1 MGEAVTY
8 ANAVRAVV
16 GPAAGPLVDAA
27 VAIEAAA
34 DAAAFAQAMAQWRTA
49 RRAVEAGLA
58 SYVAGPLADVALLRD
73 QLIAR
78 FDDAA
83 GLRLDLPFGPLR
95 VKVDAAAAVAP
106 NPGGGREVLGPNR
119 PSVFRATLDA
129 GMVSGGG
136 VLALL
141 PDGFHGGFGIDLGV
155 VSATALA
162 SLRRTPG
169 GAPSFLAVIGVE
181 FRPPV
186 QLSFGFSLD
195 RVGGL
200 VAVNRRADVTA
211 LAALLRGGTAADAL
225 FPADPVRDAP
235 RVLGTLDRLF
245 PPADG
250 SAVVGPTLRL
260 SWLSVAGTAFFS
272 LDLGVFIELPGPR
285 IIVLGVAR
293 AGIQGVVGIRLDILG
308 VIDIPG
314 RLLAIDATLVDS
326 GVLGIFVL
334 TGDAAFRLSWGSPA
348 YTVLSIGGFF
358 PGFKPEPAS
367 IPPLARV
374 AMSLAESIPGI
385 SLRAEG
391 YLAVTPNT
399 VQLGGRWEAGLS
411 AGPVSASG
419 FLSVDALVQFTPFH
433 FRAEV
438 SAGFRVRVF
447 GRTFAGVRID
457 GVIDGPG
464 PVVISGR
471 LTIETFLFD
480 ISWSETFT
488 IGSGSAPPAGAVPV
502 LAKVVAS
509 QAVPA
514 NLSAAGHDPV
524 VQLSP
529 ELAGDAS
536 VLVPLGA
543 LTWLQKR
550 TPLSTPVTRVEGA
563 PLGRTGSV
571 TVTSGEPA
579 PAAPVL
585 SPVKEQFAPG
595 QLSDFA
601 AGQALNAPPFEEMP
615 AGVRL
620 EWPAHD
626 DGGTHSG
633 TDDFKTF
640 RKLPADA
647 LSDVLGLLAFAALD
661 GSVLR
666 MVVTS
671 REAEVTDHA
680 PAVTV
685 SPPKWATTNRSRHDT
700 SYEARMATRTAGGGV
715 IPATDLA
722 TPLALSAVI

>member
-8 ANAVRAVV
+8 ASAVRAVV
-16 GPAAGPLVDAA
+16 GAAADPLVDAA
-27 VAIEAAA
+27 VALEAAA
-34 DAAAFAQAMAQWRTA
+34 DAVAFAQAMARWRNA

-58 SYVAGPLADVALLRD
+58 SYVAGPLADIALLRD
-73 QLIAR
+73 ELIAH
-78 FDDAA
+78 FEDAA

-95 VKVDAAAAVAP
+95 VNVDASAAGASTPA
-106 NPGGGREVLGPNR
+106 GGREVLGPNR
-119 PSVFRATLDA
+119 PNVFRATLDA
-129 GMVSGGG
+129 GMVSGAG

-169 GAPSFLAVIGVE
+169 GAPSFLAVIGVQ

-211 LAALLRGGTAADAL
+211 LATLLRGGTAADAL
-225 FPADPVRDAP
+225 FPSDPVRDAP
-235 RVLGTLDRLF
+235 RILATLDRLF
-245 PPADG
+245 PPAEG

-260 SWLSVAGTAFFS
+260 SWLSIGGLAFFS

-285 IIVLGVAR
+285 IIVVGVAR
-293 AGIQGVVGIRLDILG
+293 AGIQGVIGIRLDILG
-308 VIDIPG
+308 VIDIPS

-326 GVLGIFVL
+326 GVLGIFIL
-334 TGDAAFRLSWGSPA
+334 SGDAAFRLSWGNPA

-367 IPPLARV
+367 IPPVARV
-374 AMSLAESIPGI
+374 AMSLARSFPGI
-385 SLRAEG
+385 TLRAEG
-391 YLAVTPNT
+391 YFAVTPNT
-399 VQLGGRWEAGLS
+399 VQLGGKWEAGLK
-411 AGPVSASG
+411 AGPVSATG
-419 FLSVDALVQFTPFH
+419 FLSIDAMVQFTPFH

-447 GRTFAGVRID
+447 GLTFAGVRID

-464 PVVISGR
+464 PLVISGR

-480 ISWSETFT
+480 VSWSESFT
-488 IGSGSAPPAGAVPV
+488 LGSGNAPPAGPVPV
-502 LAKVVAS
+502 LADVVAS
-509 QAVPA
+509 QAVPV

-529 ELAGDAS
+529 ELSGDAS

-543 LTWLQKR
+543 LTWHQKR
-550 TPLSTPVTRVEGA
+550 TPLGVAVTRVEGA
-563 PLGRTGSV
+563 PLGRTGKV
-571 TVTSGEPA
+571 TVTSGEAVSP
-579 PAAPVL
+579 PVL
-585 SPVKEQFAPG
+585 QPVPEQFAPG

-601 AGQALNAPPFEEMP
+601 AGQALNAPPFEDLP
-615 AGVRL
+615 AGLRL
-620 EWPAHD
+620 QWPAND
-626 DGGTHSG
+626 DGARHDG
-633 TDDFKTF
+633 TDTYKTF
-640 RKLPADA
+640 RKLPAGIASVHPGLA
-647 LSDVLGLLAFAALD
+647 LANLRS
-661 GSVLR
+661 SVLR
-666 MVVTS
+666 MVLTS
-671 REAEVTDHA
+671 REAEVSDHD

-685 SPPKWATTNRSRHDT
+685 SPPKWATTKGSLHDT
-700 SYEARMATRTAGGGV
+700 SYEARMAARLAGGGV

-722 TPLALSAVI
+722 APLAMSAVL

>member
-1 MGEAVTY
+1 MGEVVTY
-8 ANAVRAVV
+8 ASAVRAVV
-16 GPAAGPLVDAA
+16 GGAADPLVSAA
-27 VAIEAAA
+27 VAVEAAA
-34 DAAAFAQAMAQWRTA
+34 DAAAFAQAMAQWHNA

-73 QLIAR
+73 ELIAH
-78 FDDAA
+78 FDDEA
-83 GLRLDLPFGPLR
+83 GLRLELPFGPLR
-95 VKVDAAAAVAP
+95 VNVDAGAAVAP
-106 NPGGGREVLGPNR
+106 NPGGGRSVLGPNR
-119 PSVFRATLDA
+119 PNVFRATLDA

-136 VLALL
+136 ILELL

-169 GAPSFLAVIGVE
+169 GAPSFLAVVGVE

-225 FPADPVRDAP
+225 FPSDPVRDAP
-235 RVLGTLDRLF
+235 RILATLDRLF

-260 SWLSVAGTAFFS
+260 SWLSIGGFAFFS
-272 LDLGVFIELPGPR
+272 LDLGVFVELPGPR
-285 IIVLGVAR
+285 IIIVGVAR
-293 AGIQGVVGIRLDILG
+293 AGIQGVIGIRLDILG
-308 VIDIPG
+308 VIDVPG

-326 GVLGIFVL
+326 GVLGIFIL
-334 TGDAAFRLSWGSPA
+334 SGDAAFRLSWGNPA

-374 AMSLAESIPGI
+374 AMSLSQSIPGVT
-385 SLRAEG
+385 LRAEG
-391 YLAVTPNT
+391 YFAVTPNT
-399 VQLGGRWEAGLS
+399 IQLGGKWEAGLR
-411 AGPVSASG
+411 AGPVSAMG
-419 FLSVDALVQFTPFH
+419 FLSIDAMVQFTPFH

-447 GRTFAGVRID
+447 GLTFAGVRID

-464 PVVISGR
+464 PLVISGR

-480 ISWSETFT
+480 VSWSASFT
-488 IGSGSAPPAGAVPV
+488 LGSGGAPPAGPVPV
-502 LAKVVAS
+502 LTQVVAS

-514 NLSAAGHDPV
+514 NLSAAGHDPI

-543 LTWLQKR
+543 LTWHQKR
-550 TPLSTPVTRVEGA
+550 TPLSTPVSRVEGA
-563 PLGRTGSV
+563 PLGRTGKV
-571 TVTSGEPA
+571 TVASGEPA
-579 PAAPVL
+579 PAPVLAPV
-585 SPVKEQFAPG
+585 PEQFAPG

-601 AGQALNAPPFEEMP
+601 AGQALNAPPFEDLP
-615 AGVRL
+615 AGLRL
-620 EWPAHD
+620 QWPATD
-626 DGGTHSG
+626 DGGSHLG
-633 TDDFKTF
+633 NDAYETF
-640 RKLPADA
+640 RKLPAGRWSDHIGLA
-647 LSDVLGLLAFAALD
+647 LADLHS
-661 GSVLR
+661 SVLR
-666 MVVTS
+666 MVLTS
-671 REAEVTDHA
+671 REAEVSNLA
-680 PAVTV
+680 PVVTV
-685 SPPKWATTNRSRHDT
+685 SPPKWATTNGSLHDT

-715 IPATDLA
+715 VPATDLT
-722 TPLALSAVI
+722 TPVALSEVI